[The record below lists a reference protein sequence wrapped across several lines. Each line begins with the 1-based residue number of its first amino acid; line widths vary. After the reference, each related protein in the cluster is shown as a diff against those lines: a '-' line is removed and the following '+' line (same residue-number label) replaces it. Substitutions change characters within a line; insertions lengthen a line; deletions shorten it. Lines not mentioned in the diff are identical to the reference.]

1 MPRNLQLRME
11 SRRREK
17 LERPSQATFGTI
29 TFSRTSMRQNHI
41 QLLTAEQRKESM
53 HLIIDKLISDFEG
66 GGLSRRELVLSLAA
80 LVSSAQSAPGES
92 GMRALSLNHV
102 TVRVPDVQ
110 RTSRFYQELF
120 GMPLKQHSEKTHIL
134 GVGKSFFGIEQK
146 DGGPALDHYDFG
158 IAGFNADQAAA
169 KLKARNLTLEPGGTK
184 ESFKFRDPDGFLVQ
198 LNGPDYVGH
207 VGS

>member
-1 MPRNLQLRME
+1 ME
-11 SRRREK
+11 
-17 LERPSQATFGTI
+17 L
-29 TFSRTSMRQNHI
+29 M
-41 QLLTAEQRKESM
+41 
-53 HLIIDKLISDFEG
+53 IDRFIGDFERG
-66 GGLSRRELVLSLAA
+66 ALSRRQLALSLAA
-80 LVSSAQSAPGES
+80 LVTGVQAAPSES
-92 GMRALSLNHV
+92 GMHAISLNHV
-102 TVRVPDVQ
+102 TVRVPDVH

-158 IAGFNADQAAA
+158 ITGFNAIQAAA
-169 KLKARNLTLEPGGTK
+169 KLKARNLTPEPGGTN

-198 LNGPDYVGH
+198 LNEPDYVGH

>member
-1 MPRNLQLRME
+1 ME
-11 SRRREK
+11 LMIDR
-17 LERPSQATFGTI
+17 
-29 TFSRTSMRQNHI
+29 
-41 QLLTAEQRKESM
+41 
-53 HLIIDKLISDFEG
+53 LIGDFERG
-66 GGLSRRELVLSLAA
+66 ALNRRQLALSLAA
-80 LVSSAQSAPGES
+80 LVTGAQAAPSQS
-92 GMRALSLNHV
+92 GMRAISLNHV
-102 TVRVPDVQ
+102 TVRVPDVH
-110 RTSRFYQELF
+110 RTSQFYQELF

-158 IAGFNADQAAA
+158 ITGFNAIQAAA
-169 KLKARNLTLEPGGTK
+169 KLKARNLTSELGGTE

>member
-1 MPRNLQLRME
+1 MR
-11 SRRREK
+11 
-17 LERPSQATFGTI
+17 TI
-29 TFSRTSMRQNHI
+29 I
-41 QLLTAEQRKESM
+41 ESM
-53 HLIIDKLISDFEG
+53 IRDFERG
-66 GGLSRRELVLSLAA
+66 RLTRRQLAVSLAA
-80 LVSSAQSAPGES
+80 LVSGRQAKAKPS
-92 GMRALSLNHV
+92 GLRAVSLNHV
-102 TVRVPDVQ
+102 TVRVPDVH
-110 RTSRFYQELF
+110 RTSQFYQEFF
-120 GMPLKQHSEKTHIL
+120 GMPLKQHSETTHIL